1 MGGAEAAVAE
11 RMGSPAMPAMPRGQL
26 VWGAILFIALTG
38 GVFWWLFASVSGGH
52 AGPAL
57 ADLRWGYFV
66 LLLLVLPVE
75 SLTSAARIWLICRVL
90 HPGVSFWICLQSEF
104 ANVAIAMLTPSQ
116 SGGGPGQIYMLRRGA
131 GVSVGTGLTATL
143 LSFMGTMVGLL
154 LLGLYSLLVAGI
166 GTSGPL
172 FLAPVWM
179 LTVIAAALLLGA
191 TWPDLCRVVLATLSR
206 AVWRALRRPATVAD
220 WWPPS
225 VARVGPAVDRMDPT
239 TARLVDL
246 LYTYR
251 EDVRRFL
258 RHGKACFVAVCALSV
273 SFLLARALMPY
284 LCARFLGVAGGT
296 LREIVEAQMALVF
309 LVFFAPTPGGAG
321 IAEGASLSI
330 MGDIVPPG
338 TAPLYNLLWRF
349 STAYLPALAGLLC
362 LGRALARDGSRLR
375 TPSPRASRTA
385 QGPKLPRLPKLTE
398 AERRART

>member
-1 MGGAEAAVAE
+1 
-11 RMGSPAMPAMPRGQL
+11 MPAMPWGQL
-26 VWGAILFIALTG
+26 VWGSILFVALTV
-38 GVFWWLFASVSGGH
+38 GVFWWLFATASSGH
-52 AGPAL
+52 AGPGL

-75 SLTSAARIWLICRVL
+75 SMTSAARIGLICRVL
-90 HPGVSFWICLQSEF
+90 HPGVSSWTCLQSEF
-104 ANVAIAMLTPSQ
+104 ANVTVAMLTPSQ
-116 SGGGPGQIYMLRRGA
+116 SGGGPGQIYMLNRRG

-166 GTSGPL
+166 GANGPL
-172 FLAPVWM
+172 FVAPVWVM
-179 LTVIAAALLLGA
+179 TVIAAALLLGA
-191 TWPDLCRVVLATLSR
+191 TWPDLCRVVLAALSR
-206 AVWRALRRPATVAD
+206 AVWRVLRRPETVAD
-220 WWPPS
+220 WWPPH
-225 VARVGPAVDRMDPT
+225 VAPVGPAVDRMDPT

-258 RHGKACFVAVCALSV
+258 RQGKGCFVAVCALSV
-273 SFLLARALMPY
+273 SFLLARAVMPY
-284 LCARFLGVAGGT
+284 LCARFLGVEGGT
-296 LREIVEAQMALVF
+296 FREIVEVQMALIF

-349 STAYLPALAGLLC
+349 STCYLAALAGLIC
-362 LGRALARDGSRLR
+362 LGRALARDGSRLAR
-375 TPSPRASRTA
+375 RSPERSELPELPSCQRS
-385 QGPKLPRLPKLTE
+385 QS
-398 AERRART
+398 